1 MAKKIDTDI
10 LWSDRKRGLFGLP
23 WSFTKYVLTEEKLL
37 INRGFLRQTED
48 EIRLYRIMD
57 LSLNRSLFDRID
69 GVGTIHCCSADR
81 TAPEFDIKRVR
92 NPRHVKDLISDLVEK
107 QRIARGVTVREN
119 MMRNPKDADHDGY
132 ND

>member
-81 TAPEFDIKRVR
+81 SAPEFDIKRVR

>member
-37 INRGFLRQTED
+37 ITRGVLRQTED

-57 LSLNRSLFDRID
+57 LSLTRSLFDRID

-81 TAPEFDIKRVR
+81 SAPEFDIKRVR

-119 MMRNPKDADHDGY
+119 MMRNPSDSDHDGY

>member
-37 INRGFLRQTED
+37 ITRGVLRQTED

-81 TAPEFDIKRVR
+81 SAPEFDIKRVR

-119 MMRNPKDADHDGY
+119 MMRNPSDSDHDGY

>member
-37 INRGFLRQTED
+37 ITRGVLRQTED

-81 TAPEFDIKRVR
+81 SAPEFDIKRVR

>member
-37 INRGFLRQTED
+37 ITRGVLRQTED

-81 TAPEFDIKRVR
+81 SAPEFDIKRVR

-119 MMRNPKDADHDGY
+119 MMRNPGDSDHDGY

>member
-37 INRGFLRQTED
+37 ITRGVLRQTED

-81 TAPEFDIKRVR
+81 SAPEFDIKRVR

-107 QRIARGVTVREN
+107 QRIARGGTVREN
-119 MMRNPKDADHDGY
+119 MMRNPSDSDHDGY

>member
-37 INRGFLRQTED
+37 IT
-48 EIRLYRIMD
+48 
-57 LSLNRSLFDRID
+57 
-69 GVGTIHCCSADR
+69 
-81 TAPEFDIKRVR
+81 
-92 NPRHVKDLISDLVEK
+92 
-107 QRIARGVTVREN
+107 RGVTVREN
-119 MMRNPKDADHDGY
+119 MMRNPSDSDHDGY

>member
-37 INRGFLRQTED
+37 ITRGVLRQTED

-81 TAPEFDIKRVR
+81 SAPEFDIKRVR
-92 NPRHVKDLISDLVEK
+92 NPRHVDLRSGGK
-107 QRIARGVTVREN
+107 AAHRPGRHRPREH
-119 MMRNPKDADHDGY
+119 DAQPQ
-132 ND
+132 

>member
-1 MAKKIDTDI
+1 MAKQIDTDI

-37 INRGFLRQTED
+37 ITRGVLRQTED

-81 TAPEFDIKRVR
+81 SAPEFDIKRVR